1 MTEPTV
7 VVGKVTK
14 AHGLHGEV
22 VVLVFSD
29 NPDRFSVGSSVF
41 FESGREI
48 RIRASRPNGG
58 RLLVAFE
65 GVADR
70 NAAEALRGVTL
81 VVPRSSL
88 PDLPEGEYWPHQLE
102 GCEVV
107 TESGRT
113 LGAIV
118 DVIAN
123 PANDLWVAVD
133 AAGNETL
140 VPAIREVVVEVD
152 VAARRVLVRDIP
164 GLTAPDGSAI
174 PPRDVRL

>member
-1 MTEPTV
+1 MAEPTV

-29 NPDRFSVGSSVF
+29 NPDRFSPGSSVF
-41 FESGREI
+41 LENGREM
-48 RIRASRPNGG
+48 RIRACRPNGG
-58 RLLVAFE
+58 RLLVSFE
-65 GVADR
+65 DVADR
-70 NAAEALRGVTL
+70 NAAEALRGITL
-81 VVPRSSL
+81 IVPRSSL
-88 PDLPEGEYWPHQLE
+88 PDLPAGEYWPHQLE

-107 TESGRT
+107 TESGRPI
-113 LGAIV
+113 GAIV

-133 AAGNETL
+133 ATGTETL

-152 VAARRVLVRDIP
+152 VAAGRVLVRDIP
-164 GLTAPDGSAI
+164 GLTAPDDS
-174 PPRDVRL
+174 PRSSL

>member
-1 MTEPTV
+1 MVEPTV

-29 NPDRFSVGSSVF
+29 NPDRFEPGSVMF
-41 FESGREI
+41 FEDGREV
-48 RIRASRPNGG
+48 RVQASRPNGG
-58 RLLVAFE
+58 RMLVAFD
-65 GVADR
+65 GIVDR
-70 NAAEALRGVTL
+70 NAADALRGITL

-88 PDLPEGEYWPHQLE
+88 PELPDGEYWPHQLE

-113 LGAIV
+113 LGTIV

-123 PANDLWVAVD
+123 PTNDLWVAMD
-133 AAGNETL
+133 AAETETL
-140 VPAIREVVVEVD
+140 VPAIREVVIEVD
-152 VAARRVLVRDIP
+152 VAAGRVLVRDIP
-164 GLTAPDGSAI
+164 GLTAPDDSVG
-174 PPRDVRL
+174 